1 MTVLFGLV
9 ILAGTVI
16 GFGIFGASLIRSAAP
31 ALMRVP
37 RLAVLTLMSALGIWL
52 FAVMAIGPMLAWLI
66 SGPNQFMPGASAQ
79 VCQRCLQA
87 ASPLQPGAEIDT
99 IIPVVLLLLA
109 PLLLLAVI
117 LITGSWLRHRR
128 QNTLRTLSKSLPCD
142 GNRKIVAGH
151 NVLVLPSQSPI
162 AFALPKRRC
171 GIVISPVLLEL
182 LDEQELRAVL
192 AHEAA
197 HLKQRHHLVLALL
210 HGVIVPLR
218 WIPLVAAIA
227 DAVPHYLEMAADNA
241 ARSEVGTPALASA
254 LLKLGEKPKMADR
267 FHGPADSLAE
277 AAVTLHAAGADRIRQ
292 LVAPASGRLGIVPVA
307 GMLGLVGILMI
318 SSVTVHVPYL
328 QAVLAGCLT

>member
-1 MTVLFGLV
+1 
-9 ILAGTVI
+9 
-16 GFGIFGASLIRSAAP
+16 
-31 ALMRVP
+31 
-37 RLAVLTLMSALGIWL
+37 
-52 FAVMAIGPMLAWLI
+52 
-66 SGPNQFMPGASAQ
+66 
-79 VCQRCLQA
+79 
-87 ASPLQPGAEIDT
+87 
-99 IIPVVLLLLA
+99 PVVLLLLA

-142 GNRKIVAGH
+142 GNRTMVAGH

-182 LDEQELRAVL
+182 LNEQELRAVL

-197 HLKQRHHLVLALL
+197 PVKQRNHLVLALL

-218 WIPLVAAIA
+218 WIPLVATIA

-254 LLKLGEKPKMADR
+254 LLKLGEKPKMADH
-267 FHGPADSLAE
+267 FQGHTATHVKT
-277 AAVTLHAAGADRIRQ
+277 AVKVHAARDA
-292 LVAPASGRLGIVPVA
+292 
-307 GMLGLVGILMI
+307 
-318 SSVTVHVPYL
+318 
-328 QAVLAGCLT
+328 

>member
-1 MTVLFGLV
+1 MTVLLGLV
-9 ILAGTVI
+9 TLVGTVV
-16 GFGIFGASLIRSAAP
+16 GFGIFGAPLIRRAAP
-31 ALMRVP
+31 AFMRVP
-37 RLAVLTLMSALGIWL
+37 RLAVATLMSVMGMWL
-52 FAVMAIGPMLAWLI
+52 FAVMAIGPMLAWLV
-66 SGPNQFMPGASAQ
+66 SGPNHFMPGASAQ
-79 VCQRCLQA
+79 VCQRCLEA

-99 IIPVVLLLLA
+99 LIPVVLLLLA
-109 PLLLLAVI
+109 PLLLFTII
-117 LITGSWLRHRR
+117 LITGSWLRQRR
-128 QNTLRTLSKSLPCD
+128 QNTLRRLSKSLPCD
-142 GNRKIVAGH
+142 GDRTMVEGH

-182 LDEQELRAVL
+182 LNEQELRAVL

-197 HLKQRHHLVLALL
+197 HLRQRHHLILALL

-218 WIPLVAAIA
+218 WIPLISIIA

-254 LLKLGEKPKMADR
+254 LLKLGEKPKVADH
-267 FHGPADSLAE
+267 FHGPADALAE

-292 LVAPASGRLGIVPVA
+292 LVAPTRGRLGMVPA
-307 GMLGLVGILMI
+307 VGILSLAAVLTI
-318 SSVTVHVPYL
+318 SSVMVHVPYL